1 MADPDLVAQ
10 WGAVPGG
17 QQSVLGGTTSL
28 GLPLSGGAGNKYGDN
43 SLIYMPGSK
52 YTVKPGGSARDT
64 GDFARTTSS
73 RNTITANDARREP
86 LRWMQEDPEMLKK
99 FVNSGVL
106 NKVPGFDVGM
116 GMPEIMQA
124 WDKLLEDSW
133 MMNKYMP
140 GGDDKKFTPW
150 DVLNSYSN
158 QPGKFGTIR
167 RGDWEYDIATGEK
180 VKYVGPKS
188 KTRTDTKVDLSSPED
203 VKAITTNALSQLLG
217 RAPTADELA
226 KFRSTINNLEQQ
238 NPVQSITT
246 ENYND
251 MGEVTSSNTSQ
262 SGGLSGE
269 ARAQAVAE
277 GAKKGPE
284 YGKFQSGTTYWGA
297 LMQMM
302 GGG

>member
-1 MADPDLVAQ
+1 MADPDYLSQ
-10 WGAVPGG
+10 YGGAP

-28 GLPLSGGAGNKYGDN
+28 GLPLAAGGTKFSGG
-43 SLIYMPGSK
+43 SLIYMPGTK

-64 GDFARTTSS
+64 GEFARTTST
-73 RNTITANDARREP
+73 RNTLTAEEARREP
-86 LRWMQEDPEMLKK
+86 LRWMQDDPETLKK

-133 MMNKYMP
+133 MMNRYMP

-150 DVLNSYSN
+150 DVMNSYGNGS
-158 QPGKFGTIR
+158 GKFGTVK
-167 RGDWEYDIATGEK
+167 RGDWLYDIATGEK

-188 KTRTDTKVDLSSPED
+188 KTRTDTRIDLSSAED
-203 VKAITTNALSQLLG
+203 VKAITTNALSQMLG
-217 RAPTADELA
+217 RAPTAEELA
-226 KFRSTINNLEQQ
+226 TFRSTINGMEQK
-238 NPVQSITT
+238 NPVSSTTT
-246 ENYND
+246 ENYSD
-251 MGEVTSSNTSQ
+251 MGEVISSNTTQ
-262 SGGLSGE
+262 SGGLSAE

-297 LMQMM
+297 LVQML

>member
-1 MADPDLVAQ
+1 MADPDYLAQ
-10 WGAVPGG
+10 FGGAT
-17 QQSVLGGTTSL
+17 QQSILGGTTSL
-28 GLPLSGGAGNKYGDN
+28 GLPL
-43 SLIYMPGSK
+43 
-52 YTVKPGGSARDT
+52 
-64 GDFARTTSS
+64 
-73 RNTITANDARREP
+73 TANNGKFSGTSLVYMQGLKKVAPNPQQPPVKGGRLTVTADEARREP
-86 LRWMQEDPEMLKK
+86 LRWMQEDPETLKK

-140 GGDDKKFTPW
+140 GGEDKKFTPW

-158 QPGKFGTIR
+158 QSGRFGTIR
-167 RGDWEYDIATGEK
+167 RGDWEYDVATGEK
-180 VKYVGPKS
+180 VKYVGPKN
-188 KTRTDTKVDLSSPED
+188 KTTTEKRVDLSSVED

-217 RAPTADELA
+217 RAPTAAELS

-238 NPVQSITT
+238 NPTMATT
-246 ENYND
+246 TQTLND
-251 MGEVTSSNTSQ
+251 MGEVVNTDTKT
-262 SGGLSGE
+262 SGGLSAE

-277 GAKKGPE
+277 GAKQGPE